1 MILLQMMP
9 MNLPPV
15 RQNQNLSKNRIRTMM
30 SLKIRTQN
38 AQQIP
43 QTILQKFVIL
53 VSP

>member
-1 MILLQMMP
+1 MMLPQMMP
-9 MNLPPV
+9 MNPPPA
-15 RQNQNLSKNRIRTMM
+15 QNQNLSKNRIRTMM